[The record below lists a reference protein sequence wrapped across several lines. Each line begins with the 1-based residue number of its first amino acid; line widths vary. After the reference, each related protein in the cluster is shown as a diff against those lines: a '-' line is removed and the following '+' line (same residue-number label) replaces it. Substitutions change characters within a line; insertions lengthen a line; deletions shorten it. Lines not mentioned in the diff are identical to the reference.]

1 MVMFSVLVPVY
12 NEEKMVAST
21 ISEIKAV
28 MNKQNKKYEIIVI
41 DDGSSDKSLSI
52 MKRIKGLNVIVN
64 QYNLGYGASLKKGL
78 SAAKGEWIIISDADG
93 TYPIKS
99 IPDLLKDVPE
109 YDMVVGSRVG
119 GKCGVPFFRR
129 PAKWFLNNLTS
140 YIVGRKIPDLNSG
153 LRVFRRDMAMRYFNL
168 YPSGFSLTSTITM
181 AALSHD
187 YAVKYVPI
195 NYFKRVGKSSINP
208 VHFVNFLILVMRL
221 STLFNPLKVF
231 IPFSIVLFVAGIA
244 YGIYQFMLIS
254 NIGDLPV
261 MLVLAAVQVGI
272 FGFIADA
279 IAKQRK

>member
-1 MVMFSVLVPVY
+1 
-12 NEEKMVAST
+12 
-21 ISEIKAV
+21 
-28 MNKQNKKYEIIVI
+28 
-41 DDGSSDKSLSI
+41 
-52 MKRIKGLNVIVN
+52 
-64 QYNLGYGASLKKGL
+64 
-78 SAAKGEWIIISDADG
+78 
-93 TYPIKS
+93 
-99 IPDLLKDVPE
+99 
-109 YDMVVGSRVG
+109 
-119 GKCGVPFFRR
+119 
-129 PAKWFLNNLTS
+129 
-140 YIVGRKIPDLNSG
+140 
-153 LRVFRRDMAMRYFNL
+153 RVFRRDMAMRYFNL